1 MGNQWLYFH
10 VRSNYLIVYAHER
23 RQKIFKVYA
32 IFCNFQFCC
41 PSQWW
46 SAFFKSWAI
55 WKCSVVQGS
64 LLEVTWL
71 VSFKILW
78 YKICGNGMSP
88 FSYEL
93 ENVSL
98 WFNKRFFVF
107 FSCLISIYFFIF
119 FASKASVP
127 RYETLTV
134 LSFACTCRDCLVW
147 QSGHYCWSSRYIAV
161 TDCHPD
167 TFCSSGIS
175 WSIGLKKTVGIFA
188 YRRQTH
194 NPYRK
199 GENTIY

>member
-147 QSGHYCWSSRYIAV
+147 QSGHYCWSSDTLQSLTV
-161 TDCHPD
+161 TLILFAAQGFP
-167 TFCSSGIS
+167 
-175 WSIGLKKTVGIFA
+175 GLLDW
-188 YRRQTH
+188 
-194 NPYRK
+194 RK
-199 GENTIY
+199 